1 LRPFN
6 ACDRHF
12 AFRIPQFYDKRMK
25 IEAAKDSWIENTRF
39 LNGTSVR
46 TRYRWF
52 REKLQEW
59 AE

>member
-1 LRPFN
+1 
-6 ACDRHF
+6 
-12 AFRIPQFYDKRMK
+12 MK

>member
-1 LRPFN
+1 
-6 ACDRHF
+6 
-12 AFRIPQFYDKRMK
+12 MK

-46 TRYRWF
+46 TSYRWF
-52 REKLQEW
+52 RGKPQEW